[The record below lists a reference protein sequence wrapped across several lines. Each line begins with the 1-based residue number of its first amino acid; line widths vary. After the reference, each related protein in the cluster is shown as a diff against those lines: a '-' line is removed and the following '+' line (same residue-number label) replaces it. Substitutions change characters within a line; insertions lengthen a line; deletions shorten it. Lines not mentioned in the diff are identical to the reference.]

1 MRETVIYSVKNGHL
15 VVELPLDDPKA
26 FAEGVQ
32 AALKLMELWE
42 AKKEENA

>member
-1 MRETVIYSVKNGHL
+1 MSSTAIYSVKNGHL
-15 VVELPLDDPKA
+15 VVELPLDDPRA

-32 AALKLMELWE
+32 AALKLMERWE